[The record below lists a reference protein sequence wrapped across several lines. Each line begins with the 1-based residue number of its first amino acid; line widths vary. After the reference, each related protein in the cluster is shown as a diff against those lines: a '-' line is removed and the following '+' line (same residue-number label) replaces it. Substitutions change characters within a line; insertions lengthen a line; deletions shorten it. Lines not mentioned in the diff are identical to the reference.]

1 MKRRKNTPEGKKLAT
16 ILCEASDEETLESVG
31 ELILSLAL
39 PNLGEGEQEIISD
52 AEIGG
57 GITPIVSFIRF
68 YVWNPKGRAKAL
80 DAFATELA
88 RLFSSSPKVYVIHAK
103 YAMGGVYVEV
113 ICRKVAASHS
123 SWKRY
128 IKMFSHGMQIYSGQK
143 QNPKRRKNSQES
155 DALEKLICS
164 SSKPSLRQALEL
176 IPLLWEGNSDS
187 ITKSWTFG
195 QQGIWFKF
203 DNHADAYD
211 MFKYYSKFFALNM
224 KIAIVFEK
232 DPRQL
237 NVYTVYILCWSPTNP
252 TMQWIQGQARN
263 GFVLLRIGGQDM
275 SNVPP
280 KRRNS
285 GQYARQLADL
295 ICSKNRDMLRQGAE
309 FIMTLYDTDWDK
321 TQLRMGGANDSIRW
335 RFYHDKTEATK
346 LYKFLGQYFTSEKR
360 ISVYLQYTKQANSYN
375 VIIDCQKA
383 SRSKY
388 NYISKMKDGK
398 ESKGQKVQAKH
409 IFNPRRRKN
418 SGQYARELAD
428 ILCGGEA
435 PSALELVK
443 SLYDADW
450 DNIFT
455 QALKARKEL
464 RFDFHHDVTDLSAVR
479 PFVQYWKQYFANDP
493 RVYVFAH
500 SATTYKGTRVYISC
514 SRSKVG
520 PIKRKNSGHLP
531 PISLGKK
538 LEALLCSKGDAT
550 LDQFGDLIRSFFPD
564 IHTFT
569 HWGNLFGSA
578 DVDFDFSKVSK
589 ADEFEKWAKKAFSKK
604 IDIWK
609 PTAHSV
615 GLICQ
620 GITIRNPKRR
630 RNSSHLPP
638 TSLGKKLEPL
648 LCSKDDATREQFGD
662 LIRSFFPDIH
672 NFIHLENP
680 LGFGSADFDFS
691 KVSKADEF
699 EKWAKKAFSKNI
711 YIWRPFFTNKTV
723 WLTCRSRTI
732 PNPKR
737 RRNTKGRDLGYGTNN
752 GSMVKNQLK
761 SIHRIAKE
769 LDDALYG
776 TDRLPDWVQSK
787 VTVALDRLV
796 VAQNYLLSKLEGYKG
811 NPKCNV
817 NSAIIKGKEACKLIR
832 ANKST
837 K

>member
-280 KRRNS
+280 K
-285 GQYARQLADL
+285 
-295 ICSKNRDMLRQGAE
+295 
-309 FIMTLYDTDWDK
+309 
-321 TQLRMGGANDSIRW
+321 
-335 RFYHDKTEATK
+335 
-346 LYKFLGQYFTSEKR
+346 
-360 ISVYLQYTKQANSYN
+360 
-375 VIIDCQKA
+375 
-383 SRSKY
+383 
-388 NYISKMKDGK
+388 
-398 ESKGQKVQAKH
+398 
-409 IFNPRRRKN
+409 RKN

-796 VAQNYLLSKLEGYKG
+796 VAQNYLLSKLEGYKS

-817 NSAIIKGKEACKLIR
+817 NSAITKGKEACKLIR